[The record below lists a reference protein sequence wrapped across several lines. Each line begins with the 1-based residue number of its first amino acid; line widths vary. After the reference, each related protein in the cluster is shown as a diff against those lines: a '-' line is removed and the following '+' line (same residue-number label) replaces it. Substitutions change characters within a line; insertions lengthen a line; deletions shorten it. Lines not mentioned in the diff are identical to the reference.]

1 MICVRSSYVYGPH
14 LSDAVS
20 LETLVLVS
28 VLSAGVGV
36 SYESR
41 SRLWNV
47 DLMKTR
53 PLMAIIL

>member
-28 VLSAGVGV
+28 VLSVGVGV
-36 SYESR
+36 SYESG
-41 SRLWNV
+41 SRL
-47 DLMKTR
+47 
-53 PLMAIIL
+53 